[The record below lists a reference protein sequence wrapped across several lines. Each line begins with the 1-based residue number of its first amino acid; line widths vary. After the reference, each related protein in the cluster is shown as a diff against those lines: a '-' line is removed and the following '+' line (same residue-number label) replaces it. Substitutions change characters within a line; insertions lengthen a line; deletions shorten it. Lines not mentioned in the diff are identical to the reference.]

1 MTTNNFKKAMALS
14 VVPAVSLG
22 LLAVPANAQDETT
35 TASETAENTINLKIS
50 GLDRDREANV
60 QLVNSEDK
68 VVAEKTVKRNG
79 ARVSFDYNSEDVT
92 DGVLTV
98 AVDGK
103 TYTTIGAKCT
113 AQNDK
118 EKKSGEPTTS
128 EEKPSSEAPA
138 PVQPE
143 APAPAPAQPEAPAA
157 NSSARGDATA
167 PTDGGASAPAGDTTG
182 GETKEK
188 GGILDKLGG
197 AGGLVNNLIGAVGG
211 SEGIS
216 NMLNDGL
223 KNLTGGGSID
233 PGKLLDMVSKGAQ
246 ALPHNA
252 DENLNEDYVK
262 AIEIAAKDKDAKISN
277 KESED
282 LNLEGTE
289 KETAEAFAEFGKVY
303 SEGLKDYA
311 GDNPTEEQVQEYSEA
326 FTDALIQEIESDPYL
341 LEGLKSRL
349 GKLLDSPVGD
359 MALNAGASYAD
370 TIAPGVGGMAV
381 RTIGGGLKNLV
392 SNKLQEG
399 DSKKA
404 EGAQAGGADA
414 SQGDQTGG
422 AGAANTAPENAAAT
436 APAGGNNAATTP
448 AADTNTATTAP
459 AAESKSPVTSTAAP
473 TEVKT
478 SGNNIEL
485 EIEVGD
491 YTVDILNADEAKL
504 INCSVELL
512 ADEFDDED
520 VFKDIPTPAAKPQAN
535 ANANK
540 GPLQP
545 APRAVAPASA
555 AGAYGPK
562 VDTGGQVETSFV
574 TTLIGYFTK

>member
-341 LEGLKSRL
+341 LEGLKSGL

-359 MALNAGASYAD
+359 MALNAGASFAD

-459 AAESKSPVTSTAAP
+459 AAESKSPVTSTAVP